1 MVDESALQQLVDA
14 GSDELGRLLLRAVR
28 AVNEQIISRLVALGH
43 PDIRGPHTAVF
54 ANLDSDGTRAVILAQ
69 RAGMTRQSMSN
80 LIRELETAGYVDL
93 QPDPGDGRAA
103 LVRLTPRGEQFCL
116 DAAHVINE
124 VEAEWAERL
133 GDPHLKHLRR
143 SLHTLIDDA
152 SVRSIVQQVRDS
164 CAHTRLLVGLLGP
177 DVDARTPQGVGQRF
191 FARHRRWSRRRR

>member
-1 MVDESALQQLVDA
+1 VVDESALQQLVDA

-28 AVNEQIISRLVALGH
+28 AVNEQIISRLGALGH

-54 ANLDSDGTRAVILAQ
+54 ANLDGAGTRAVILAQ

-80 LIRELETAGYVDL
+80 LIRELEAAGYVDV

-116 DAAHVINE
+116 DAARVINE

-133 GDPHLKHLRR
+133 DDPHLKHLRR
-143 SLHTLIDDA
+143 SLHTLIDD
-152 SVRSIVQQVRDS
+152 
-164 CAHTRLLVGLLGP
+164 GP
-177 DVDARTPQGVGQRF
+177 G
-191 FARHRRWSRRRR
+191 S